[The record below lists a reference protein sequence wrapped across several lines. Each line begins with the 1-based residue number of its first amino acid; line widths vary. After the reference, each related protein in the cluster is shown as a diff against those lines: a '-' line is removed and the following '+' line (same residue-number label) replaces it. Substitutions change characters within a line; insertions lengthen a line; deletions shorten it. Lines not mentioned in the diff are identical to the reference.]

1 MEDVAVGTPARPAPL
16 PPTAGFHG
24 WRWLRRGGLLLL
36 TVVVVEY
43 LVLPQLV
50 TARAE
55 VSLIRSA
62 TPWLL
67 GVALALE
74 AVSLLCFTMLSRATL
89 PGRSRP
95 HFGTLLRIDLSGF
108 GLSHVLPGGG
118 ATAAAL
124 RYRMLHRAGVPAG
137 DAVTGATVQTV
148 GAIVAL
154 VALMVTGIVLSRP
167 AILSGGS
174 LHGATAL
181 ALVLLVVLGAA
192 GVSLTRF
199 RPATLRAVHHLTR
212 HLPRVRAAAVEGMLD
227 GLGDRLRAL
236 ARDPRLLA
244 RTLGWAGANWAL
256 DAACLWV
263 CLVAYGSVVH
273 PGPLL
278 ALYAAVN
285 LLAMVPST
293 PGGLGIV
300 EAVLVPGLISVGVPA
315 AAALLGV
322 LTWRLWQ
329 YWLPIPV
336 GLTAY
341 ASLQVG
347 GTLDRRRRPC
357 PGAAGR

>member
-1 MEDVAVGTPARPAPL
+1 MRDLVVEAPVRPVPLAP
-16 PPTAGFHG
+16 TEGFHG

-50 TARAE
+50 AARAE

-67 GVALALE
+67 GVAVALE
-74 AVSLLCFTMLSRATL
+74 AVSLLCFTLLSRATL

-95 HFGTLLRIDLSGF
+95 HFWTLLRIDLSGF

-124 RYRMLHRAGVPAG
+124 RYRMLHRAGVSAG

-148 GAIVAL
+148 GAIAAL
-154 VALMVTGIVLSRP
+154 VVLMVTGVVLSRP

-181 ALVLLVVLGAA
+181 ALVLLVGLGA
-192 GVSLTRF
+192 GGLLLTRF
-199 RPATLRAVHHLTR
+199 RPGTLRTVHHLTR

-236 ARDPRLLA
+236 VRDPRLLA

-263 CLVAYGSVVH
+263 CLAAYGSAVQ

-285 LLAMVPST
+285 LLAIVPST

-315 AAALLGV
+315 ATALLGV

-336 GLTAY
+336 GLAAY
-341 ASLQVG
+341 ASLNVRG
-347 GTLDRRRRPC
+347 SVDRWCRHTPQR
-357 PGAAGR
+357 